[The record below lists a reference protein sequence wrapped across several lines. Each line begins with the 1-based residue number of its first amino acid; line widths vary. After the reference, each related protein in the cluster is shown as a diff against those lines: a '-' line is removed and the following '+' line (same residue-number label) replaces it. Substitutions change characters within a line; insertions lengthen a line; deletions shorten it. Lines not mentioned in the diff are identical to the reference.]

1 MKLPIEFEKSL
12 VSKEYDQGALI
23 KGRFDTT
30 LGKLLEAKQFMESAA
45 FTRLP
50 ESAQQTTTQ
59 LYRQNVEILKGAD
72 ANRGGVCQCLAIKW
86 LKLKMK
92 EQSKKQTGNNKVT
105 PDDRVNLLREA
116 DRLDKAIQK
125 MTAASKVPLGQ
136 LYTVA
141 FEEAMNLYKVT
152 AKRGWDRPVT
162 TKELCS
168 TVKANPH
175 GYFLAGIRCPK
186 LENGK
191 HAIGIYTSDGGVLG
205 MGKHAY
211 VFDPNFGEMMFPL
224 GDFGT
229 LFPKLVLEC
238 YGTTND
244 DVPVFAQFQRG

>member
-1 MKLPIEFEKSL
+1 MKLPAEFQKSL
-12 VSKEYDQGALI
+12 VSNEFDQGALI

-30 LGKLLEAKQFMESAA
+30 LSTLLESKRFMESEA
-45 FTRLP
+45 FTSLP
-50 ESAQQTTTQ
+50 GSEQQTTVQ
-59 LYRQNVEILKGAD
+59 LYARNVEILKGAD
-72 ANRGGVCQCLAIKW
+72 ANRGGVCQCLSIKW

-92 EQSKKQTGNNKVT
+92 EQSKNQTGKNKVA

-116 DRLDKAIQK
+116 DRLDKAIQR

-141 FEEAMNLYKVT
+141 FEEAMKLYKVT
-152 AKRGWDRPVT
+152 AKRGWDKPVT
-162 TKELCS
+162 MKELCS

-191 HAIGIYTSDGGVLG
+191 HAIGIYTSDGGMLG
-205 MGKHAY
+205 TGKHAY
-211 VFDPNFGEMMFPL
+211 VFDPNFGEMKFPL

-229 LFPKLVLEC
+229 LFPKLVFEC
-238 YGTTND
+238 YGTTKD
-244 DVPVFAQFQRG
+244 DVPVFAQFSRG

>member
-1 MKLPIEFEKSL
+1 MKLPMEFQKSL
-12 VSKEYDQGALI
+12 VSSEFDQGALI
-23 KGRFDTT
+23 QGRADKT
-30 LGKLLEAKQFMESAA
+30 LSHLQEAKRFMESEA

-50 ESAQQTTTQ
+50 GSQQQTTVQ
-59 LYRQNVEILKGAD
+59 LYRRNVEILQGAR
-72 ANRGGVCQCLAIKW
+72 AHRGGVCQCLAIKW

-92 EQSKKQTGNNKVT
+92 EQSKKQTGTNKVA

-116 DRLDKAIQK
+116 DRLDKAIER
-125 MTAASKVPLGQ
+125 MTAASNVKFGQ
-136 LYTVA
+136 IYTVA
-141 FEEAMNLYKVT
+141 FEEAMKLYKVT
-152 AKRGWDRPVT
+152 AKKGWDRPVT
-162 TKELCS
+162 MKELCS

-191 HAIGIYTSDGGVLG
+191 HAIGIYTSDGGMLG
-205 MGKHAY
+205 AGKHAY
-211 VFDPNFGEMMFPL
+211 VFDPNFGEMKFPL

-244 DVPVFAQFQRG
+244 DVPVFAQFERA